1 MDITV
6 NERKKFTTTLN
17 AQIIEDIKIQAI
29 KESTDVSKLLEK
41 LIIQYLKEVE
51 LIPPQKESD

>member
-1 MDITV
+1 M

-41 LIIQYLKEVE
+41 LIIQYLKEVDIIE
-51 LIPPQKESD
+51 FIPTQKES